1 MVADKESVCET
12 CLDAVTDAV
21 MSLGLAPEDHEYMLK
36 LARASGGDIFD
47 HWCEADDDED
57 VVCNCG
63 CRRN

>member
-12 CLDAVTDAV
+12 CLDAVIDAV
-21 MSLGLAPEDHEYMLK
+21 MSLGLAPEDHEYMLM

-47 HWCEADDDED
+47 HWCEADDEE